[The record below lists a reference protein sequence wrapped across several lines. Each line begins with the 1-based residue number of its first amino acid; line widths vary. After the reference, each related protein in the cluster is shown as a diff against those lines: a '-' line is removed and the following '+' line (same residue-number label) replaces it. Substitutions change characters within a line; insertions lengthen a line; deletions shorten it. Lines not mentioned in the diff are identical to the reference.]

1 MHHFRQAV
9 TTDIPEMQRIRRS
22 VKENILSDP
31 ARVTD
36 TDCGEFINERGKGWV
51 CEKNGRLLG
60 FAVADLR
67 ENNIWA
73 LFVDPDWEG
82 QGIGRKLHALMLDWY
97 FTQTGEDV
105 WLGTSPGTRA
115 ETFYRRAGWRETGLN
130 GAEIRFEMNRD
141 EGLQR
146 YGPVASSNQ

>member
-1 MHHFRQAV
+1 MYRFRQAV
-9 TTDIPEMQRIRRS
+9 TTDIPEMQRIRRI

-31 ARVTD
+31 SRVTD
-36 TDCGEFINERGKGWV
+36 ADCEDFINNRGRGWV

-60 FAVADLR
+60 FSVADLR

-73 LFVDPDWEG
+73 LFVDPDFEG
-82 QGIGRKLHALMLDWY
+82 MGIGRSLHALMLDWY
-97 FTQTGEDV
+97 FAQTVADV

-115 ETFYRRAGWRETGLN
+115 EIFYRRAGWREAGVN

-141 EGLQR
+141 EWLQR
-146 YGPVASSNQ
+146 SRPVASSNQ